1 MHFHDARPVGASTLN
16 DDPFDRLV
24 VRGGEKLDRGDVAG
38 AYDDAHAV
46 LRQANKHAPAHFLM
60 ARIAARNGAFEDA
73 RKLGEIAVTLGG
85 ARADHLA
92 HLAFCQLKLCRHAAA
107 RDFAVRALAIGG
119 SDPEFQALLGAIFH
133 ALADY
138 AHAAEA
144 LQAAAR
150 LDPNNDAVQAD
161 LGLLRILCG
170 DTMGARTALEQ
181 ALRLNPRNVRA
192 YGGLS
197 EVRAATPADNA
208 IGEMASLIDSMGDPF
223 SAIHLHHALA
233 REFESLGNFERSFAI
248 LAQGKERLSSAI
260 AVDEATDWAM
270 YRQLTKFSD
279 APAGVRGSDR
289 GIRPIFVV
297 GMPRSGTT
305 VVERIMT
312 NCGGVVSIGES
323 ARFAELAK
331 QACASRSPRFVD
343 ANEIERGWR
352 RLDLAGLGHEY
363 VCHGSAMTER
373 SPCFLDKMPLNF
385 LLAPLI
391 LRALPQARIVWLVR
405 HPLDTVVGNFRQ
417 LFEFHSL
424 TYMYSLNLQDC
435 ARYTAESMHLARA
448 MAARH
453 PNQVRLVQYEELIRD
468 PIVTGRMLFEFCGLA
483 WRDEYAQIERNQ
495 LPVGSAS
502 AMQVREP
509 IHLRYAG
516 RWRRYDARL
525 DGAKAVFD
533 RHAIAW

>member
-1 MHFHDARPVGASTLN
+1 MTRGLPTRPGHTPH
-16 DDPFDRLV
+16 DDPFDPLV

-38 AYDDAHAV
+38 AYDDARSV
-46 LRQANKHAPAHFLM
+46 LRQANKHGPAHFLM
-60 ARIAARNGAFEDA
+60 ARIAARRGAFEDA

-92 HLAFCQLKLCRHAAA
+92 HLAFCQLKLGRHTAAK
-107 RDFAVRALAIGG
+107 DLAVRALALGDSG
-119 SDPEFQALLGAIFH
+119 PEFQALLGAIFH

-138 AHAAEA
+138 VRAAEA
-144 LQAAAR
+144 LQAATRA
-150 LDPNNDAVQAD
+150 DPNNDMVLAD
-161 LGLLRILCG
+161 LGLVRILCG
-170 DTMGARTALEQ
+170 DTTGARTALEQ

-197 EVRAATPADNA
+197 EARAATPADNA
-208 IGEMASLIDSMGDPF
+208 IEEMASLIDSMEDPF
-223 SAIHLHHALA
+223 RAIHLHHALA
-233 REFESLGNFERSFAI
+233 RELESLGNYERSFGI
-248 LAQGKERLSSAI
+248 LTQGKERLSSAI
-260 AVDEATDWAM
+260 TVDEAADWAM
-270 YRQLTKFSD
+270 YRQLTNFID
-279 APAGVRGSDR
+279 ASAGVRGCDR
-289 GIRPIFVV
+289 GTRPIFVV

-323 ARFAELAK
+323 GRFAELVK
-331 QACASRSPRFVD
+331 HACASRSPRFVD
-343 ANEIERGWR
+343 ASEVEREWQ
-352 RLDLAGLGHEY
+352 RLDLVGLGHEY

-417 LFEFHSL
+417 LFEFQSL
-424 TYMYSLNLQDC
+424 TYVYSLNLQDC
-435 ARYTAESMHLARA
+435 ARYTAESMRLARA
-448 MAARH
+448 MVTRH

-468 PIVTGRMLFEFCGLA
+468 PIATGRMLFEFCGLA

-516 RWRRYDARL
+516 RWRRYAARL

-533 RHAIAW
+533 RHAIDW